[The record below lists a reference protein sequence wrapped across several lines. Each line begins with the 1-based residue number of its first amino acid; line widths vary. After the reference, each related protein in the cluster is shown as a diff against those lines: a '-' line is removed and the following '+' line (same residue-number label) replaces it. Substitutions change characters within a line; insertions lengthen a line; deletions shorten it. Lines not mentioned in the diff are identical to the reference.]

1 MVIRGVIDMLAAD
14 EGNTLDFDT
23 KHRAIYGVVDT
34 QNKINNQAL

>member
-14 EGNTLDFDT
+14 EGNTLAST
-23 KHRAIYGVVDT
+23 RSTEPIYAVVDT